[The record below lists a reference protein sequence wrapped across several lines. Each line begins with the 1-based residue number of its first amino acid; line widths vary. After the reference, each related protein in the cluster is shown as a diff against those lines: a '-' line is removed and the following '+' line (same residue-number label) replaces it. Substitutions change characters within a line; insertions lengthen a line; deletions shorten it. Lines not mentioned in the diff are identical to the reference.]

1 MSPAAHHPPRV
12 SSLAA
17 WLTARGDRAFPRA
30 RWGVIAHAASVQ
42 PGGAHTVEV
51 LHARWG
57 ARLAAV
63 FAPEHGFAGRA
74 AAGAAVRSARASPWG
89 CPVHSLYGAA
99 RRPTPEMLRGLDA
112 LLFDVQDLGVRC
124 YTYGS
129 TLRGVLE
136 AAAEAGLPVVVADR
150 PVPWYGAADG
160 PILDP
165 AFESFVGMLP
175 GVPLVHGLTPAEL
188 ARWLCA
194 ALRLELDLH
203 WAPLPDGNGL
213 GPPPSP
219 WTPPSP
225 AIRSFACARG
235 YPATV
240 WIEALPALDADRAG
254 ALAFQRLG
262 ARWLRPR
269 AVIEA
274 LGPIP
279 GVRVRPDAWVSAGA
293 SMRGVRLEPMEGAA
307 WRPVE
312 MGARLL
318 RAIAAVHGEG
328 RLWRARGAARARP
341 VFFDQLAGTNAWRT
355 AVRGGEEDF
364 RAACARA
371 RRAATAF
378 LRRAEGIR
386 LYGTSTGS

>member
-1 MSPAAHHPPRV
+1 MSPAARRAPECT
-12 SSLAA
+12 SLAA
-17 WLTARGDRAFPRA
+17 WLAARGDRAFPRA
-30 RWGVIAHAASVQ
+30 RWGVIAHAASTQ
-42 PGGAHTVEV
+42 AGGANTADV
-51 LHARWG
+51 LRARWG
-57 ARLAAV
+57 DRLAAV
-63 FAPEHGFAGRA
+63 FSPEHGFAGRA
-74 AAGAAVRSARASPWG
+74 AAGAAVRSSRASPWG
-89 CPVHSLYGAA
+89 CPVHSLYGSA

-112 LLFDVQDLGVRC
+112 LLFDLQDLGVRC

-129 TLRGVLE
+129 SLRGVLE

-150 PVPWYGAADG
+150 PVPWYGGADG
-160 PILDP
+160 PILNP

-203 WAPLPDGNGL
+203 WAPLPDGRGI

-225 AIRSFACARG
+225 AIRSLACARG

-262 ARWLRPR
+262 ARWMRPP

-274 LGPIP
+274 LGPVT
-279 GVRVRPDAWVSAGA
+279 GVRVRPDAWASAGA
-293 SMRGVRLEPMEGAA
+293 SMRGVRLEPEEGAA

-312 MGARLL
+312 LGARLL

-328 RLWRARGAARARP
+328 RLWRARSAARARP
-341 VFFDQLAGTNAWRT
+341 EFFDRLAGTDAWRA
-355 AVRGGEEDF
+355 AVRGGEDEF

-371 RRAATAF
+371 RRGAAAF
-378 LRRAEGIR
+378 LRRAECIR
-386 LYGTSTGS
+386 LY